1 MAEMRATSVSTVA
14 ADDVVLEGPALRF
27 WRGGA
32 GSAWASAWAE
42 FVRSAGC
49 GRMDGID
56 GRTGCVAVWRGVA
69 RVVSAPAGARTGMA
83 DAVAGAGCGRS
94 MMTAPSAGP
103 AASGD
108 ATMSGAGR
116 ED

>member
-1 MAEMRATSVSTVA
+1 MAEIRATSVSTVA
-14 ADDVVLEGPALRF
+14 VEGVVLEAPALRF
-27 WRGGA
+27 WRSGA

-42 FVRSAGC
+42 LVRSAGC
-49 GRMDGID
+49 GRVDGID
-56 GRTGCVAVWRGVA
+56 GVAGCAAVWRGVA
-69 RVVSAPAGARTGMA
+69 RVASVPAGARTGMA

-94 MMTAPSAGP
+94 MMTAPRAGP

-108 ATMSGAGR
+108 TTVSGAGR